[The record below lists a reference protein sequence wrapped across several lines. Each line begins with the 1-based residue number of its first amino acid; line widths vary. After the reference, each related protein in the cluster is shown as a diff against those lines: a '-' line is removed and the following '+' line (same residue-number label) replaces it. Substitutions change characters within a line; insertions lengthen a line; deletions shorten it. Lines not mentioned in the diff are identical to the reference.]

1 MSAVLNKWANWKT
14 AEKSLK
20 LEGSQSKVEQKALK
34 PMDISSASKGKPPA
48 EVAVKAVDTTPNIQ
62 PPPVTNQQ
70 SASSIQPRP
79 AIPAPTAPMAPNSG
93 GVSTSATPNN
103 YDKVAEVRNLINFFN
118 FIKSG
123 VAARSLINVKE
134 TDIRH

>member
-1 MSAVLNKWANWKT
+1 MSAFLNKWANWKT

-34 PMDISSASKGKPPA
+34 PMDISSAAKGKPPA

-70 SASSIQPRP
+70 AAATTQPRP
-79 AIPAPTAPMAPNSG
+79 AMPAPMAPNSG